1 MFKLL
6 NTNRRIRFWNTWNP
20 MKFTFLGSRMKFYWH
35 MAMLT
40 HVRINYGSFYLM
52 LQGLSSLNRE
62 HLTLKYF
69 LLGPSQEKLTEG
81 WPHTQHLLYLTS
93 VYVSIQCW
101 LGGVWIPRLFVCLF
115 VLGLHLRHMEVP
127 RLGSNR
133 SYSCQPTTQPQP
145 HGIWA
150 LSVTC
155 TQLTAAG
162 SLTHW
167 ARPGIEPVSSWIL
180 FGFVTTEP

>member
-1 MFKLL
+1 
-6 NTNRRIRFWNTWNP
+6 
-20 MKFTFLGSRMKFYWH
+20 MKFYWH

-93 VYVSIQCW
+93 VYVSIQC
-101 LGGVWIPRLFVCLF
+101 
-115 VLGLHLRHMEVP
+115 
-127 RLGSNR
+127 
-133 SYSCQPTTQPQP
+133 
-145 HGIWA
+145 
-150 LSVTC
+150 
-155 TQLTAAG
+155 
-162 SLTHW
+162 
-167 ARPGIEPVSSWIL
+167 
-180 FGFVTTEP
+180 